1 MYEHIFH
8 ITVFVIWCRLQL

>member
-8 ITVFVIWCRLQL
+8 IKVFSI